1 MNTQSDGSHGKNMNN
16 DNNITEPP
24 PCPATEENKSNT
36 SGNRTELVTTKSAIP
51 IFASAA
57 VWIVSALFFPMYH
70 MYHYLIIFGLSIA
83 VAVILNKV
91 IPPKKEYVEIP
102 EAPPDTGNANLDTMI
117 TEIRSACN
125 KLESV
130 KNTVEK
136 KHPEVS
142 AVISDISRITMK
154 ISASIEEKPKN
165 LPLVRRFM
173 NYYLPTTLK
182 LAEKYNYLDSYNESH
197 SHNESG
203 LANIDATMKNI
214 EDALKTVSTAMKK
227 QLDALFEDDAL
238 DISTDIE
245 VLESMLSR
253 DGLK

>member
-24 PCPATEENKSNT
+24 PYPETEENKSNT
-36 SGNRTELVTTKSAIP
+36 SGNRTELVITKSAIP

-70 MYHYLIIFGLSIA
+70 MYHYLIIFALSIA

-102 EAPPDTGNANLDTMI
+102 EAPPDTGNVNLDTMI

-130 KNTVEK
+130 KNTVKK

-182 LAEKYNYLDSYNESH
+182 LAEKYNYLDS
-197 SHNESG
+197 HNESG

-214 EDALKTVSTAMKK
+214 EDALRTVCTAMKK